1 MGKVAGPLKSKLLS
15 DNERLQSCA
24 QVDPSHVQ
32 PGEPASEHVRLIQE
46 ALRIVANANIP
57 ATEKNYGDATTK
69 AVVDFK
75 TDRHIF
81 TRGTTSI
88 DPIVGINTI
97 RELDKLLPPGN
108 KDGPPGDPGVAATI
122 RPDTPII
129 GDVDFAG
136 FSAARLARAGNAGDW
151 TRRDP
156 FKPISQ
162 MVPVGQMRTLLV
174 KTSGGAIATFSVDK
188 GGNFASIV
196 SSTDSSVTL
205 SGSAPGSARL
215 RVAVEGF
222 SPVFVD
228 IVVRASKSIPLDVFH
243 LGPGGLAAT
252 NFQTAVIPGLNR
264 VYNSQAN
271 LFFTAGA
278 VRDISTMVMDGQ
290 PTALTAS
297 LPLFFSSLFG
307 PPIATEPTFRFADLQ
322 REVKNAGAVT
332 VFVSPNITDKEAPNI
347 VGRGG
352 LQTRVCWFTLKRIAN
367 ASQVTLPAHEIGH
380 SLGMPHITAAINE
393 RLLMNP
399 VIQPNNLLIPS
410 ETLVDLRP

>member
-1 MGKVAGPLKSKLLS
+1 MGKVPGPLNSTLLG

-24 QVDPSHVQ
+24 QVDGSHVQ
-32 PGEPASEHVRLIQE
+32 PGEPASEHVKRIQE
-46 ALRIVANANIP
+46 ALRLVANANIP

-75 TDRHIF
+75 TDRKIF

-97 RELDKLLPPGN
+97 RELDKLLPAGK
-108 KDGPPGDPGVAATI
+108 KDGPPGDLGAAATI
-122 RPDTPII
+122 RPNTPIV

-162 MVPVGQMRTLLV
+162 MVPVGQTRTLLV
-174 KTSGGAIATFSVDK
+174 KTTGGAAATFSIDK

-205 SGSAPGSARL
+205 SGGAPGNARL
-215 RVAVEGF
+215 RVSVEGF

-228 IVVRASKSIPLDVFH
+228 IVVRASKSLALDVFH
-243 LGPGGLAAT
+243 LGPGGPAAT
-252 NFQTAVIPGLNR
+252 NFQTTVLPGLNR

-278 VRDISTMVMDGQ
+278 VRDIGTMIMDGQ
-290 PTALTAS
+290 STVIDAG

-307 PPIATEPTFRFADLQ
+307 PPLANQPTFRFADLQ

-332 VFVSPNITDKEAPNI
+332 VFVSPNITDKEASNI

-352 LQTRVCWFTLKRIAN
+352 LNTRVCWFTLKRILN

-380 SLGMPHITAAINE
+380 SLGMQHITAAINE

-399 VIQPNNLLIPS
+399 GIQPNNLLIPS
-410 ETLVDLRP
+410 ETLEDLKP